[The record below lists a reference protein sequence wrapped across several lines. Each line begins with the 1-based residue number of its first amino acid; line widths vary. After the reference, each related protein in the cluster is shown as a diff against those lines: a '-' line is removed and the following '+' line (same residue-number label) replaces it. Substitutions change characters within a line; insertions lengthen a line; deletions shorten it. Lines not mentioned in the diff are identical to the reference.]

1 MHKRTDCCGDSG
13 AHSSLR
19 RDHNKAVISLVHFT
33 SPFIINMVSFWIR
46 STTFPEPMASTT
58 NVHTFLC
65 IHFTIYNPFNMGMT
79 TALTTLRNNNNA
91 VLFYSVRYV
100 YIIARFKEVVMKWHN
115 DRRTVRASLQ
125 RASKIVDET
134 TSWNIGLV
142 VSNVWD
148 FVVGSVV
155 SRKDKSGTWRE

>member
-1 MHKRTDCCGDSG
+1 
-13 AHSSLR
+13 
-19 RDHNKAVISLVHFT
+19 
-33 SPFIINMVSFWIR
+33 
-46 STTFPEPMASTT
+46 
-58 NVHTFLC
+58 
-65 IHFTIYNPFNMGMT
+65 MGMT

-134 TSWNIGLV
+134 TS
-142 VSNVWD
+142 
-148 FVVGSVV
+148 
-155 SRKDKSGTWRE
+155 